1 MTFDHDLFVIGGGSG
16 GVRAA
21 RIAASEYGARVA
33 LAEESRMGG
42 TCVIRGCVPK
52 KLMIFAS
59 QARAMTAE
67 ARGYGWTDAS
77 AGGFDWQGF
86 RHKLDSELIRLEGA
100 YTGGLVGANV
110 DIHKQRARL
119 HDAHTVELADGQRL
133 TAKHILIAVGG
144 RPQRPGIP
152 GEELGLISDDLF
164 LLDRLPGRVLVVGG
178 GFIACEFATIL
189 QGLGCDT
196 VLSYRGDAVLRGFD
210 AEMRRHATEQL
221 RMIGVDVRLGS
232 TPARLDRDSD
242 TDRGEADQGAVR
254 ATFQDGSAETFD
266 AVMFATG
273 RAPYT
278 GDLGLEEIGVTLGR
292 NGKIV
297 VDEWSQTSV
306 PSIFAVGDV
315 TDRVNLTP
323 VAIREGHSL
332 ADTEVGAQPRHVD
345 HSLYGAAVYLR
356 PHEVA
361 SVGLT
366 EEEAA
371 AKGVHDVY
379 VASFRPMRSLFAGS
393 DARAVMK
400 LIVETASQK
409 VVGCH
414 IFGPEAGEMIQLVAI
429 PLGMGATKAQFD
441 AAIAVHPTLAEEL
454 VTMRKPSRHIGA
466 AKSDKTVGSA

>member
-1 MTFDHDLFVIGGGSG
+1 MNFDYDLFVIGGGSG

-21 RIAASEYGARVA
+21 RIAASEYHARVG

-52 KLMIFAS
+52 KLMVFAS
-59 QARAMTAE
+59 QAKAMAAE
-67 ARGYGWTDAS
+67 ARGYGWQTAS
-77 AGGFDWQGF
+77 AGPFDWVMF
-86 RHKLDSELIRLEGA
+86 RHKLDAELTRLEGA
-100 YTGGLVGANV
+100 YTGGLVAAGVA
-110 DIHKQRARL
+110 IHKQRARV

-144 RPQRPGIP
+144 HPQRPGIE

-164 LLDRLPGRVLVVGG
+164 LMEKLPGRVLVVGG

-189 QGLGCDT
+189 QGLGAET

-210 AEMRRHATEQL
+210 EELRRHATEQL
-221 RMIGVDVRLGS
+221 RLVGVDLRLGS
-232 TPARLDRDSD
+232 TPERLERDGDRTRVIWPDG
-242 TDRGEADQGAVR
+242 TDEVY
-254 ATFQDGSAETFD
+254 D

-273 RAPYT
+273 RVPNT
-278 GDLGLEEIGVTLGR
+278 KGLGLAEIGVKLGD
-292 NGKIV
+292 NGQIV

-306 PSIFAVGDV
+306 PSVFAVGDV

-323 VAIREGHSL
+323 VAIREGHSF
-332 ADTEVGAQPRHVD
+332 ADTVFGAKPRKVD
-345 HSLYGAAVYLR
+345 HGLVGSAVYLR

-361 SVGLT
+361 TIGLT

-371 AKGVHDVY
+371 QKGPHEVF
-379 VASFRPMRSLFAGS
+379 VASFRAMRSLFAGS
-393 DARAVMK
+393 DARSMMK
-400 LIVETASQK
+400 LLVDAQTRK
-409 VVGCH
+409 VTGCH

-429 PLGMGATKAQFD
+429 SIGMGATKADFD

-454 VTMRKPSRHIGA
+454 VTMRRPTRYIGGA
-466 AKSDKTVGSA
+466 HPDKTVGSA

>member
-1 MTFDHDLFVIGGGSG
+1 MTFDYDLFVIGGGSG

-21 RIAASEYGARVA
+21 RIAASEYGARVG

-59 QARAMTAE
+59 QAEAHAAE
-67 ARGYGWTDAS
+67 ARGYGWQGAE
-77 AGGFDWQGF
+77 AGRFDWQAF
-86 RHKLDSELIRLEGA
+86 RHKLDAELTRLEGA
-100 YTGGLVGANV
+100 YTGGLVAADV
-110 DIHKQRARL
+110 DVHKSRARL
-119 HDAHTVELADGQRL
+119 ADAHTVELADGQRL

-144 RPQRPGIP
+144 RPSLPGIP

-164 LLDRLPGRVLVVGG
+164 TLDTLPGRVLVVGG

-189 QGLGCDT
+189 QGLGSRT
-196 VLSYRGDAVLRGFD
+196 VLAYRGDAVLRGFD
-210 AEMRRHATEQL
+210 AEMRRHVTEQL
-221 RMIGVDVRLGS
+221 RMIGVDVRLG
-232 TPARLDRDSD
+232 TNPARLQRE
-242 TDRGEADQGAVR
+242 GEALRVD
-254 ATFQDGSAETFD
+254 FEDGGSETFD

-278 GDLGLEEIGVTLGR
+278 KGLGLEEAGVRLGGR
-292 NGKIV
+292 GEIV
-297 VDEWSQTSV
+297 VDAWSQSSV

-323 VAIREGHSL
+323 VAIREGHSF
-332 ADTEVGAQPRHVD
+332 ADTVFGAKPRQVD
-345 HSLYGAAVYLR
+345 HGLVASAVYTR
-356 PHEVA
+356 PHELA

-366 EEEAA
+366 EEQAA
-371 AKGVHDVY
+371 ARGPALVY

-400 LIVETASQK
+400 LIVDAETDK
-409 VVGCH
+409 VLGCH
-414 IFGPEAGEMIQLVAI
+414 IFGPEAGEMIQMVAV
-429 PLGMGATKAQFD
+429 PMGMGATKADFD

-454 VTMRKPSRHIGA
+454 VTMRKPTRRIGD
-466 AKSDKTVGSA
+466 DKTDKHAASA